1 MSELNNQEEKK
12 SGEVASDVASGS
24 ASGRTSASAET
35 VQIETTE
42 VIGGSAVPK
51 PLVARDDFA
60 RAATT
65 ASQNEESPAATKEKS
80 TPSQK
85 RPFTHGQK
93 IGVCAVA
100 ILSIA
105 AIAVSAA
112 FLFNPATPE
121 SVSEQESAT
130 HVDDD
135 AAAAA
140 VEQDAT
146 AQAQAPT
153 EAEGAGERQ
162 APSSDELSV
171 SSQQPAPPTPAPDS
185 AQDNSTNAPSA
196 PSGGSGSSGG
206 VVAPPASA
214 PTPAPTPTPTPAPAT
229 VTVSVSIDSS
239 SVGSPVSG
247 GTTATLAEGATAYD
261 ALMACGV
268 SVNASNSAYGI
279 YISSIGGL
287 AEKEHGGTS
296 GWHYAVNGSTPG
308 VSCSS
313 YTLSD
318 GDTVRWFYSA

>member
-65 ASQNEESPAATKEKS
+65 ASQNEESPAATKDKS

-171 SSQQPAPPTPAPDS
+171 SSQQPAP
-185 AQDNSTNAPSA
+185 
-196 PSGGSGSSGG
+196 
-206 VVAPPASA
+206 